1 MNSDSIFSV
10 EDLNE
15 EDQNIENFNLD
26 WFINFPIY

>member
-26 WFINFPIY
+26 WFINFPFY